1 MMEKKYKILKDDYID
16 DNLYY
21 DSDNESDC
29 QKKYRLYRI
38 QALRDFGDVKKGDL
52 GGYIQSQKNLSH
64 SGNCWVYDKAIAG
77 DGSKVKNNAK
87 VIGSAILRGGAIASK
102 NAVVK
107 DRAKVGYSAI
117 VTDNAVVAFTDIYGE
132 NVIKDNAV
140 LYKGEIW
147 GNLVVSGNAKLSGG
161 FIFFGYK
168 NGEISG
174 NIDLEFS
181 TIRKSFR
188 DKFETN
194 EELLKFIN
202 S

>member
-1 MMEKKYKILKDDYID
+1 MEKKYKVLKDDYID
-16 DNLYY
+16 FHLYY
-21 DSDNESDC
+21 DSEDESEMEEE
-29 QKKYRLYRI
+29 YRLYRI

-52 GGYIQSQKNLSH
+52 GGYIQTQKNLSH
-64 SGNCWVYDKAIAG
+64 SGNCWIYDKAIAG
-77 DGSKVKNNAK
+77 DDSKVKDNAK
-87 VIGSAILRGGAIASK
+87 VMDGAIVRGAAVVSK
-102 NAVVK
+102 NAVLTDGTRV
-107 DRAKVGYSAI
+107 ASSVI
-117 VTDNAVVAFTDIYGE
+117 VTDNAVVKFTDIYGE

-140 LYKGEIW
+140 LNHGEIW

-168 NGEISG
+168 QGEIGG

>member
-1 MMEKKYKILKDDYID
+1 MEKKYKVLKDDYID
-16 DNLYY
+16 FHLYY
-21 DSDNESDC
+21 DSEDESEMEEE
-29 QKKYRLYRI
+29 YRLYRI
-38 QALRDFGDVKKGDL
+38 QSLRDFGDVKKGDL
-52 GGYIQSQKNLSH
+52 GGYIQTQKNLSH
-64 SGNCWVYDKAIAG
+64 SGNCWIYDKAIAG
-77 DGSKVKNNAK
+77 DDSKVKDNAK
-87 VIGSAILRGGAIASK
+87 VMDGAIVRGAAVVSK
-102 NAVVK
+102 NAVLTDGTRV
-107 DRAKVGYSAI
+107 ASSAI
-117 VTDNAVVAFTDIYGE
+117 VTDNAVVKFTDIYGE

-140 LYKGEIW
+140 LNHGEIW

-168 NGEISG
+168 QGEIGG

>member
-1 MMEKKYKILKDDYID
+1 MEKKYKLLKDDYID
-16 DNLYY
+16 FNLYY
-21 DSDNESDC
+21 DSENESEMEEE
-29 QKKYRLYRI
+29 YRLYRI

-52 GGYIQSQKNLSH
+52 GGYIQTEKNLSH
-64 SGNCWVYDKAIAG
+64 SGNCWIYDKAIAG
-77 DGSKVKNNAK
+77 DDSKVKDNAK
-87 VIGSAILRGGAIASK
+87 VMDGAIVRGAAVVSK
-102 NAVVK
+102 NAVLT
-107 DRAKVGYSAI
+107 DDAKVASSAI
-117 VTDNAVVAFTDIYGE
+117 VTDNAVVKFTDIYGE

-140 LYKGEIW
+140 LNHGEIW

-161 FIFFGYK
+161 FNFFGYK
-168 NGEISG
+168 QGEIGG

>member
-1 MMEKKYKILKDDYID
+1 MEKKYKVLKDDYID
-16 DNLYY
+16 FHLYY
-21 DSDNESDC
+21 DSEDESEMEEE
-29 QKKYRLYRI
+29 YRLYRI

-52 GGYIQSQKNLSH
+52 GGYIQTQKNLSH
-64 SGNCWVYDKAIAG
+64 SGNCWIYDKAIAG
-77 DGSKVKNNAK
+77 DDSKVKNNAK
-87 VIGSAILRGGAIASK
+87 VMDGAILRGAAVVSK
-102 NAVVK
+102 NAVLTNN
-107 DRAKVGYSAI
+107 AKLASSAI
-117 VTDNAVVAFTDIYGE
+117 VTDNAVVEFTDIYGE

-140 LYKGEIW
+140 LDGGEIY

-194 EELLKFIN
+194 EELLNYIN

>member
-1 MMEKKYKILKDDYID
+1 MEKKYKVLKDDYID
-16 DNLYY
+16 FHLYY
-21 DSDNESDC
+21 DSEDESEMEEE
-29 QKKYRLYRI
+29 YRLYRI

-52 GGYIQSQKNLSH
+52 GGYIQTQKNLSH
-64 SGNCWVYDKAIAG
+64 SGNCWIYDKAIAG
-77 DGSKVKNNAK
+77 DDSKVKDNAK
-87 VIGSAILRGGAIASK
+87 VMDGAIVREAAVVSK
-102 NAVVK
+102 NAVLTDGTRV
-107 DRAKVGYSAI
+107 ASSAI
-117 VTDNAVVAFTDIYGE
+117 VTDNAVVKFTDIYGE

-140 LYKGEIW
+140 LNHGEIW
-147 GNLVVSGNAKLSGG
+147 GNLVISGNAKLSGG

-168 NGEISG
+168 QGEIGG

>member
-1 MMEKKYKILKDDYID
+1 MEKKYKLLKDDYID
-16 DNLYY
+16 IHLYY
-21 DSDNESDC
+21 DSEDESEM
-29 QKKYRLYRI
+29 QEEYRLYRI

-64 SGNCWVYDKAIAG
+64 SGNCWIYDKSIAG
-77 DGSKVKNNAK
+77 DDSKVKNNAK
-87 VIGSAILRGGAIASK
+87 VMDGAILRGAAVVSK
-102 NAVVK
+102 NAVLTNN
-107 DRAKVGYSAI
+107 AKLASSAI
-117 VTDNAVVAFTDIYGE
+117 VTDNAVVEFTDIYGE

-140 LYKGEIW
+140 LDGGEIY
-147 GNLVVSGNAKLSGG
+147 GKLVVSGNAKLSGG

-194 EELLKFIN
+194 EELLNYIN

>member
-1 MMEKKYKILKDDYID
+1 MEKKYKVLKDDYID
-16 DNLYY
+16 FHLYY
-21 DSDNESDC
+21 DSEDESEMEEE
-29 QKKYRLYRI
+29 YRLYRI

-52 GGYIQSQKNLSH
+52 GGYIQTQKNLSH
-64 SGNCWVYDKAIAG
+64 SGNCWIYDKAIAG
-77 DGSKVKNNAK
+77 DDSKVKDNAK
-87 VIGSAILRGGAIASK
+87 VMDGAIVSGAAVVSK
-102 NAVVK
+102 NAVLTDGTRV
-107 DRAKVGYSAI
+107 ASSAI
-117 VTDNAVVAFTDIYGE
+117 VTDNAVVKFTDIYGE

-140 LYKGEIW
+140 LNHGEIW

-168 NGEISG
+168 QGEIGG

>member
-1 MMEKKYKILKDDYID
+1 MEKKYKVLKDDYID
-16 DNLYY
+16 FHLYY
-21 DSDNESDC
+21 DSEYESEIEEVC
-29 QKKYRLYRI
+29 RVYRI

-52 GGYIQSQKNLSH
+52 GGYIQTQKNLSH
-64 SGNCWVYDKAIAG
+64 SGTCWVYDNSIVGDDSKVKDNAKVMGEAILRAEAIV
-77 DGSKVKNNAK
+77 SKNAVVKNNAK
-87 VIGSAILRGGAIASK
+87 VGGSAVI
-102 NAVVK
+102 
-107 DRAKVGYSAI
+107 
-117 VTDNAVVAFTDIYGE
+117 TDNAVVEFTDINGE
-132 NVIKDNAV
+132 NVVKDNAV

-147 GNLVVSGNAKLSGG
+147 GDLIVSGNAKLSGG

-168 NGEISG
+168 QGEIGG

-194 EELLKFIN
+194 EELLNFIN